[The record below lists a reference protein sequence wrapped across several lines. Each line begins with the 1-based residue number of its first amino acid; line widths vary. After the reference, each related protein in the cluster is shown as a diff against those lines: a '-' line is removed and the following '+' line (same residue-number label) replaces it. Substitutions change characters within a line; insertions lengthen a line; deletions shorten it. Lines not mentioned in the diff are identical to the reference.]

1 MRTRTFGCLAAV
13 ALLALSLRAPAQA
26 NIPPA
31 LADENRAEPVPPDWC
46 ESEHVRQ
53 FYRLARF

>member
-1 MRTRTFGCLAAV
+1 M
-13 ALLALSLRAPAQA
+13 LLALPAVAAAQA
-26 NIPPA
+26 SIPAA
-31 LADENRAEPVPPDWC
+31 LADEKESEPATPEWC